1 MAVILT
7 AVGEDRPG
15 LTQSLAAAIEL
26 AGGNWLESHFAR
38 LGGQYVGSVLVEL
51 PADRLSELET
61 AVSDAESTGFKVS
74 ILPAAKGQPLPGQ
87 PLVFELV
94 GEDRPGIVREVAT
107 ALAALDVNIVDLQT
121 SAEDGPMFGD
131 KLFRARARVLIPAAT
146 PTDQVREALERIS
159 GDIMVD
165 FDDAG

>member
-15 LTQSLAAAIEL
+15 LTQSLAAAIEM

-51 PADRLSELET
+51 PSDRLGTLEA
-61 AVSDAESTGFKVS
+61 AVADAESAGFKVS
-74 ILPAAKGQPLPGQ
+74 ILPATTGDPLPGQ
-87 PLVFELV
+87 PLAFELV

-131 KLFRARARVLIPAAT
+131 KLFRARARVLIPATT
-146 PTDQVREALERIS
+146 PTDRVREALERIS

-165 FDDAG
+165 FEE